1 MNHWLGYLT
10 EHVGKKRLESIL
22 KSLKIKKKMRLL
34 EGDLA
39 KIITTIANVKRNEMQ
54 EVLLG
59 LHAEVLTALSP
70 RLSKEILSY
79 KEVED
84 LPPKL
89 FTTLYKVLAYPFL
102 CREGVVSSKELE
114 GFWQKAAEEMTPET
128 YWQVKEGLTL
138 TDETVELELVEH
150 YERLVCYYAEKNLI
164 VGSYVPA
171 SKEHPDCFYRVMAE
185 LITGGGQLGFFL
197 VPATKTMKIPPI
209 RLTRGSPITPL
220 KLDFI
225 SHAITDL
232 EPDIGRR
239 GYESGLPYQPF
250 IDEIFQEPCMEI
262 GFSIGGTI
270 AQWRASENPK
280 NISSLWLFKSP
291 GVPKFVWENFN
302 KKVATTKKSM
312 DLHIFR
318 ARRDLVPY
326 VGEYCL
332 GYKAPSSVKVYL
344 YLVGTSRMNPHLYD
358 LRDPKNREIERV
370 EGEAINDVLN
380 NEGHSFLEKGRK
392 GVGRHILVPLL
403 EKAKKVFHLHTTGPI
418 VSRVGLW
425 FEERPSTETPYT
437 SIRRYKPTS

>member
-1 MNHWLGYLT
+1 
-10 EHVGKKRLESIL
+10 
-22 KSLKIKKKMRLL
+22 
-34 EGDLA
+34 
-39 KIITTIANVKRNEMQ
+39 
-54 EVLLG
+54 
-59 LHAEVLTALSP
+59 
-70 RLSKEILSY
+70 
-79 KEVED
+79 
-84 LPPKL
+84 
-89 FTTLYKVLAYPFL
+89 
-102 CREGVVSSKELE
+102 
-114 GFWQKAAEEMTPET
+114 
-128 YWQVKEGLTL
+128 
-138 TDETVELELVEH
+138 
-150 YERLVCYYAEKNLI
+150 KNLI